1 MRELEKRLHSSEE
14 WEYRPKPVVR
24 ATAPNDIDDT
34 KEFVAKTRLMFDVM
48 KLAIETD
55 STRII
60 SLFIDTTVIHNITH
74 HGNRPEAVAELR
86 AKEEAQF
93 GALNDFLTALEGTK
107 EEGQSLLDRTQ
118 VLYGTPMGSA
128 NSHSNVNL
136 PAMIAGGGYRHGQ
149 HLAFDKLNNYPLSN
163 LYVTMLQ
170 RMGIEVGEF
179 ALSKST
185 MRGLEL
191 A

>member
-1 MRELEKRLHSSEE
+1 
-14 WEYRPKPVVR
+14 
-24 ATAPNDIDDT
+24 
-34 KEFVAKTRLMFDVM
+34 
-48 KLAIETD
+48 
-55 STRII
+55 
-60 SLFIDTTVIHNITH
+60 
-74 HGNRPEAVAELR
+74 
-86 AKEEAQF
+86 
-93 GALNDFLTALEGTK
+93 
-107 EEGQSLLDRTQ
+107 
-118 VLYGTPMGSA
+118 MGSA

-136 PAMIAGGGYRHGQ
+136 PALIAGGGYRHGQ

-185 MRGLEL
+185 MRGLEM